1 MEQTLA
7 IRSHEPPSNLA
18 RGKTR
23 KDWVAGNHCME
34 QTLAIRSHELHS
46 ILALEKTRKDC
57 ELI

>member
-23 KDWVAGNHCME
+23 KDWAAGNHCME
-34 QTLAIRSHELHS
+34 QTLAIRSHEPPS
-46 ILALEKTRKDC
+46 NLARGKTRKDC